1 MVNEP
6 KGTYQLDLSD
16 RLLLAQEGINVLD
29 EHLEDLMH
37 ELVDDGEDMTNTETQ
52 NRLIALQIDVY
63 ADMIKRY
70 TLEDEEPA
78 DMLAMLMV
86 LDEEGEQDA

>member
-16 RLLLAQEGINVLD
+16 RLLFAQEGINVLD
-29 EHLEDLMH
+29 EHLDELMH
-37 ELVDDGEDMTNTETQ
+37 ELVDDGEDMTERETQ

-86 LDEEGEQDA
+86 LDEQGEEYA

>member
-16 RLLLAQEGINVLD
+16 RLLLAQVGINVLD
-29 EHLEDLMH
+29 EHLDELMH
-37 ELVDDGEDMTNTETQ
+37 ELVDDGEDMTERETQ

-86 LDEEGEQDA
+86 LDEQGEEYA

>member
-1 MVNEP
+1 MNES
-6 KGTYQLDLSD
+6 KGTYLLDLSD

-37 ELVDDGEDMTNTETQ
+37 ELVDDGEDMTNRETQ

-63 ADMIKRY
+63 ADMVKRY

-78 DMLAMLMV
+78 DILAMLMV
-86 LDEEGEQDA
+86 LDEEGEQNA

>member
-1 MVNEP
+1 MNES

-37 ELVDDGEDMTNTETQ
+37 ELVDDGEDMTNRETQ
-52 NRLIALQIDVY
+52 NRFSLLYTSPSPRD
-63 ADMIKRY
+63 KRQSRM
-70 TLEDEEPA
+70 PSSA
-78 DMLAMLMV
+78 
-86 LDEEGEQDA
+86 

>member
-1 MVNEP
+1 MSVS
-6 KGTYQLDLSD
+6 KGTFYLDLSD

-37 ELVDDGEDMTNTETQ
+37 ELVDDGEDMTNRETQ

>member
-1 MVNEP
+1 MVNKP
-6 KGTYQLDLSD
+6 KGTYYLDLSD
-16 RLLLAQEGINVLD
+16 RILLAQEGINVLD
-29 EHLEDLMH
+29 EHLDELMH
-37 ELVDDGEDMTNTETQ
+37 ELVDDGEDMTERETQ

-86 LDEEGEQDA
+86 LDEQGEEYA

>member
-1 MVNEP
+1 MNES

-37 ELVDDGEDMTNTETQ
+37 ELVDDLS
-52 NRLIALQIDVY
+52 LIHI
-63 ADMIKRY
+63 
-70 TLEDEEPA
+70 
-78 DMLAMLMV
+78 
-86 LDEEGEQDA
+86 

>member
-1 MVNEP
+1 MVDEP

-37 ELVDDGEDMTNTETQ
+37 ELVEDGQDMTERETQ

-63 ADMIKRY
+63 ADMVKRY

-78 DMLAMLMV
+78 DMLAMLMA
-86 LDEEGEQDA
+86 LDEQGEEHA

>member
-16 RLLLAQEGINVLD
+16 RLLLVQEGINVLD

-37 ELVDDGEDMTNTETQ
+37 ELVDDGEDMTNRETQ

>member
-1 MVNEP
+1 MSET

-37 ELVDDGEDMTNTETQ
+37 ELVEDGQDMTERETQ

-63 ADMIKRY
+63 ADMVKRY

-78 DMLAMLMV
+78 DMLAMLMA
-86 LDEEGEQDA
+86 LDEQGEEHA

>member
-1 MVNEP
+1 
-6 KGTYQLDLSD
+6 
-16 RLLLAQEGINVLD
+16 
-29 EHLEDLMH
+29 MH
-37 ELVDDGEDMTNTETQ
+37 ELVDDGEDMTARETQ

-86 LDEEGEQDA
+86 LDEQGEEYA